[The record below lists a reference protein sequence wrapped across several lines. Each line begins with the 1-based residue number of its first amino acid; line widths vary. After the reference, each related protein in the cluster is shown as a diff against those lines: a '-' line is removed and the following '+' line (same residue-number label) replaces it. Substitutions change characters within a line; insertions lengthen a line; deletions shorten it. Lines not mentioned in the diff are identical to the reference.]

1 MTIKTQIAGSPQTTT
16 LAAFTLGTSTTLKI
30 SNVAAVPTLGS
41 PNSSTNYITIVNGT
55 GQDAPFATLEYTAIN
70 TAQQQLTISRVVET
84 NAQNGYEFP
93 TGSTAFRPYCAAD
106 CSDIAAEIAAKQTAN
121 LSQTIDT
128 DATKYPSDA
137 AVKTALD
144 GKADLSG
151 GKVPTGQIPD
161 LSGTYATTDAATTQS
176 KGLVKIGAGISVT
189 QDGTIA
195 AEVAGVQN
203 GNGDSL
209 VSGGTATIPTATN
222 NTLGMVKIGSGIN
235 INNGEISVTGS
246 STQIYAFTIGSGAST
261 DAITYS
267 EAAANLTEAQ
277 RRAVVRSL
285 AHHAI
290 VNNGQIVNW
299 LYNDNLGYTATDY
312 TGTVST
318 GNASDLTGAAGDVML
333 LYEPIWWTVSHV
345 NDGNTTIRFST
356 YKFSPDAVTAHQYGT
371 TICSWLGLGVFEGII
386 SSSALR
392 SMNSSAKP
400 TASITNDAAYTAA
413 VYGRTNGHY
422 NQMLPMT
429 WTLYAI
435 LLLFEGG
442 DRNTQAKWGAGYT
455 KSTNTASTNVNSD
468 WSAAAPWCHATPYT
482 DGAHGVTAGGIQNMW
497 GNVWIFL
504 GEFWKGTNNVA
515 HFTITGGS
523 DHAMISTSPAYSGSC
538 QMTGAN
544 GAYVK
549 DIIGSDTVPFLPRT
563 TGAAE
568 TTYWADYCYSNTTQ
582 SNCGVVGGYWTYAAY
597 AGLFL
602 VYVYDALDNSAA
614 TIGARLQTLIE

>member
-16 LAAFTLGTSTTLKI
+16 LTAFTLGTSTTLKI

-84 NAQNGYEFP
+84 NAQNGYDFP

-106 CSDIAAEIAAKQTAN
+106 CSDIAAEIAAK
-121 LSQTIDT
+121 
-128 DATKYPSDA
+128 
-137 AVKTALD
+137 
-144 GKADLSG
+144 
-151 GKVPTGQIPD
+151 
-161 LSGTYATTDAATTQS
+161 
-176 KGLVKIGAGISVT
+176 
-189 QDGTIA
+189 
-195 AEVAGVQN
+195 VAGVQN

-482 DGAHGVTAGGIQNMW
+482 DGVHGVTAGGIQNMW

-538 QMTGAN
+538 QMTGVST
-544 GAYVK
+544 AYVK

-582 SNCGVVGGYWTYAAY
+582 SNCGFVGGSWDYAAH

-602 VYVYDALDNSAA
+602 VHVYYALGYSN
-614 TIGARLQTLIE
+614 TNFGARLQILIE

>member
-16 LAAFTLGTSTTLKI
+16 LTAFTLGTSTTLKI

-84 NAQNGYEFP
+84 NAQNGYDFP

-106 CSDIAAEIAAKQTAN
+106 CSDIAAEIAAK
-121 LSQTIDT
+121 
-128 DATKYPSDA
+128 
-137 AVKTALD
+137 
-144 GKADLSG
+144 
-151 GKVPTGQIPD
+151 
-161 LSGTYATTDAATTQS
+161 
-176 KGLVKIGAGISVT
+176 
-189 QDGTIA
+189 
-195 AEVAGVQN
+195 VAGVQN

-482 DGAHGVTAGGIQNMW
+482 DGVHGVTAGGIQNMW

-538 QMTGAN
+538 QMTGVSA
-544 GAYVK
+544 AYIK

-582 SNCGVVGGYWTYAAY
+582 SNCGIVGGYWNYAAL

-602 VYVYDALDNSAA
+602 VHVYYALDHSNADL
-614 TIGARLQTLIE
+614 GARLQILIE